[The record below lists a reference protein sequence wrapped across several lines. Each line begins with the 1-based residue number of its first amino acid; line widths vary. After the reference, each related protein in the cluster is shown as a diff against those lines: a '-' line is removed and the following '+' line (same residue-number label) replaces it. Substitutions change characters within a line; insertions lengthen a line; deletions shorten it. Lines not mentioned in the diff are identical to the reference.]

1 MNPDTTL
8 QALVERYLDERH
20 RLGFSARTQAYAL
33 RSFARHVHAV
43 GHVGPITVEVMAD
56 WARSDR
62 YASSDPRTWARRLKL
77 LRSFMRWLLQFEP
90 GCEVPA
96 DAIFGRLP
104 ERQAPHI
111 YSEQEIIDLLAA
123 ARQLGPAPGL
133 RGIVYETLFGLLA
146 STGMRISEALALTNA
161 DVDLKQGML
170 TIHLAK
176 FGKSRQIPLHSSTVE
191 ALRVYRGRRDLA
203 GISAQDEAPFFV
215 GTRGRRQGMPLG
227 DRQVRRVFIELRE
240 RMGWRNRGAH
250 HAPRIHDLRHTFV
263 VRRIV
268 LWQAQG
274 VDVDQAMLSLSTY
287 VGHAMITNTYWYLS
301 AVPELMALA
310 AGRFE
315 TFMSLSEVRH
325 A

>member
-90 GCEVPA
+90 GCEVPD

-123 ARQLGPAPGL
+123 ARQLGSAPGL

-176 FGKSRQIPLHSSTVE
+176 FGKSRQVPLHSSTVE

-287 VGHAMITNTYWYLS
+287 VGHAMVTNTYWYLS